1 MNVAFREPNE
11 STPALDA
18 IAEALLLPSGIDGVY
33 RLRRS
38 DGSARTARERAF
50 AGPQRWS

>member
-11 STPALDA
+11 STPARDA

-33 RLRRS
+33 
-38 DGSARTARERAF
+38 ARTAMFEDAVDGLSD
-50 AGPQRWS
+50 A